1 MDVKNEGCVA
11 SVSKLS
17 SASTSHHRRS
27 KSASD
32 RNLDPTKHGK
42 SNCMAECQGTQNVLN
57 MMKSHGSQGSHHQ
70 NSSDNSRNA
79 ALSSRASL
87 EDDIK
92 QLQMHL
98 HQEKSTRFLLE
109 KAIGRASS
117 TLSPGHRHFSAQ
129 TKELIAEIELL
140 EEEISNR
147 EQHVLSL
154 YRSIF
159 DQCVSQPTS
168 AHSSGMASPAH
179 SKSGGARKHP
189 SIISSSFC
197 SSKKFRL
204 QPFQVLASIKE
215 SRRSD
220 VLLKPKVGHEPL
232 AREDMKLY
240 ARRNFEDPMKEKLST
255 SGRSHFA
262 RTLKDH
268 LYQCP
273 CRISEEMVRC
283 MASIYCL
290 IRCDS
295 SEKPGKPRS
304 PFLPRSSTR
313 GTAEEQEWLSR
324 STVEVPSLSIDKRCP
339 PASYAT
345 SNYRFLVEQLERVD
359 VSVLETRAKL
369 AFWINVYNALIMH
382 AYLVYGIPSSSLRRI
397 SLFNKAAYTIG
408 GQIITANCIEYSL
421 LCCRTSRMGRWLE
434 TILSTAMRKKHGE
447 EKQLIDSKVGLPSC
461 QPLVFFALCI
471 GAFSDPML
479 RVYTAKHVIE
489 ELEKAKQ
496 EFLQAHVM
504 VKKSSRVFLPRVL
517 ERYAKETSIGC
528 EKLLAWMHEAVVD
541 RKMNEAIHR
550 CVASSGKRKA
560 SQIIEWLPYDTRFR
574 YVIASDMMENP
585 NGLSRPKVRMMLDH
599 EWGNPA
605 AAAAAMLLFDEENG
619 GRDNGQQHAPVFDH
633 FSGHGLGGGGIA
645 EFFPHPQPLTVAALF
660 PSSSLTSSTCHERYG
675 MPFQPLPARIGLNLG
690 VRTYFSPAEEAGIVV
705 GRVCR
710 RRRAHAAR
718 CQAEG
723 CGIDL
728 SHAKH
733 YHRRHKVCEF
743 HSKASI
749 VIVAGLSQR
758 FCQQCSRFHVLMEF
772 DQGKRSC
779 RKRLA
784 DHNRRR
790 RKSHDLSAKT
800 ATQTQNNNSSDA
812 STDTPAGANTA
823 KGETILFSK
832 PENDSPVTMHLPP
845 LPMTRITAETGLW
858 LGYSTG
864 VAGAGTSMSSSKDT
878 SPPGA
883 PFLVQLDEFRAP
895 EQRFTGWHEEV
906 GFYSGDH
913 GDGEPFDGV
922 LGILAHAFSP
932 ESGNLHLDAAERWAV
947 DLGKEESQVAVDL
960 ESVATHEIGHVL
972 GLGHSAVKE
981 AVMYPSLSSRMKK
994 VELRADDV
1002 EGAQALYGSNPD
1014 FRFSQLVESETSS
1027 AHRYALRGGRGIP
1040 RRGWM
1045 GAAVVVSMLM
1055 V

>member
-382 AYLVYGIPSSSLRRI
+382 V
-397 SLFNKAAYTIG
+397 
-408 GQIITANCIEYSL
+408 
-421 LCCRTSRMGRWLE
+421 
-434 TILSTAMRKKHGE
+434 
-447 EKQLIDSKVGLPSC
+447 
-461 QPLVFFALCI
+461 
-471 GAFSDPML
+471 
-479 RVYTAKHVIE
+479 
-489 ELEKAKQ
+489 
-496 EFLQAHVM
+496 
-504 VKKSSRVFLPRVL
+504 
-517 ERYAKETSIGC
+517 
-528 EKLLAWMHEAVVD
+528 
-541 RKMNEAIHR
+541 
-550 CVASSGKRKA
+550 
-560 SQIIEWLPYDTRFR
+560 
-574 YVIASDMMENP
+574 
-585 NGLSRPKVRMMLDH
+585 
-599 EWGNPA
+599 
-605 AAAAAMLLFDEENG
+605 
-619 GRDNGQQHAPVFDH
+619 
-633 FSGHGLGGGGIA
+633 
-645 EFFPHPQPLTVAALF
+645 
-660 PSSSLTSSTCHERYG
+660 
-675 MPFQPLPARIGLNLG
+675 
-690 VRTYFSPAEEAGIVV
+690 SPA
-705 GRVCR
+705 
-710 RRRAHAAR
+710 
-718 CQAEG
+718 
-723 CGIDL
+723 D
-728 SHAKH
+728 
-733 YHRRHKVCEF
+733 
-743 HSKASI
+743 
-749 VIVAGLSQR
+749 
-758 FCQQCSRFHVLMEF
+758 
-772 DQGKRSC
+772 
-779 RKRLA
+779 
-784 DHNRRR
+784 
-790 RKSHDLSAKT
+790 
-800 ATQTQNNNSSDA
+800 
-812 STDTPAGANTA
+812 
-823 KGETILFSK
+823 
-832 PENDSPVTMHLPP
+832 
-845 LPMTRITAETGLW
+845 
-858 LGYSTG
+858 
-864 VAGAGTSMSSSKDT
+864 
-878 SPPGA
+878 
-883 PFLVQLDEFRAP
+883 
-895 EQRFTGWHEEV
+895 
-906 GFYSGDH
+906 
-913 GDGEPFDGV
+913 
-922 LGILAHAFSP
+922 
-932 ESGNLHLDAAERWAV
+932 
-947 DLGKEESQVAVDL
+947 
-960 ESVATHEIGHVL
+960 
-972 GLGHSAVKE
+972 
-981 AVMYPSLSSRMKK
+981 
-994 VELRADDV
+994 
-1002 EGAQALYGSNPD
+1002 
-1014 FRFSQLVESETSS
+1014 
-1027 AHRYALRGGRGIP
+1027 
-1040 RRGWM
+1040 
-1045 GAAVVVSMLM
+1045 
-1055 V
+1055 